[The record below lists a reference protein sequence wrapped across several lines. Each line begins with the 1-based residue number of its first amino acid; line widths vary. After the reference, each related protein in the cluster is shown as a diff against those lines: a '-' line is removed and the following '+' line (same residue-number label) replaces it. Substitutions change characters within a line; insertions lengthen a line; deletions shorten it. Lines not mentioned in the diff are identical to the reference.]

1 MCGFLGKISNS
12 PISLERLNK
21 ANIQKIRPDII
32 IDYLKKSSLT
42 KED

>member
-1 MCGFLGKISNS
+1 MI
-12 PISLERLNK
+12 EDLNK
-21 ANIQKIRPDII
+21 SNIQKIRPNVI